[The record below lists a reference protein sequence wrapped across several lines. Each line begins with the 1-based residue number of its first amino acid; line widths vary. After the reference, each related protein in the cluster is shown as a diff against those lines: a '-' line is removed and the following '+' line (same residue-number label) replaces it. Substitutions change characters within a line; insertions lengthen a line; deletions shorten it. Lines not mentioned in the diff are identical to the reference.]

1 LLGFRYLKSHKPI
14 YLLSFAFIPTTE
26 DRRVFCSELIKLL
39 NELKGDPDILLWNG
53 HVGDWVDID
62 SNLVETDLVRET
74 FEGYC
79 TSLRYERAV
88 ELRDGSY
95 EIPEDEI
102 RELKKIFP
110 TISAWDFNAWVIVN
124 RLIVH
129 LRWNINLTCY
139 HLLVT
144 ILKP

>member
-1 LLGFRYLKSHKPI
+1 MKKSK
-14 YLLSFAFIPTTE
+14 
-26 DRRVFCSELIKLL
+26 LIKLL

-79 TSLRYERAV
+79 TSLKYERAA

-110 TISAWDFNAWVIVN
+110 TISAWDFNACVTEEHIKQRKYKKKSVIMIQPKDRDRKSFN
-124 RLIVH
+124 RSFTLE
-129 LRWNINLTCY
+129 Y
-139 HLLVT
+139 
-144 ILKP
+144 

>member
-1 LLGFRYLKSHKPI
+1 MKKSK
-14 YLLSFAFIPTTE
+14 
-26 DRRVFCSELIKLL
+26 LIKLL

-110 TISAWDFNAWVIVN
+110 TISAWDFNAWVTEEHIKQRKYKKKSVILIQPKDRDRKSFN
-124 RLIVH
+124 RSFTLE
-129 LRWNINLTCY
+129 Y
-139 HLLVT
+139 
-144 ILKP
+144 